1 MATSLSKAQLQ
12 SKPSSIRSKLSE
24 ISKFWKPLQRK
35 MATKLATLSKMDL
48 RLAKMNPNT
57 TMRWSMG
64 TSWTTKRRKHTR
76 QSFYSKAKLR
86 RSCLRGQREDC
97 GCQHLSAKRKR
108 RMTRSTRDC
117 LGMLASRKVIKTS
130 TAKMTRFSRRGTRL
144 TQILASRVMKTTIRK
159 GRWMRARQ
167 KMKLLR
173 RSDAQR
179 RGSCLSGWRRVKYK
193 SKNPRLMRKPRF
205 WT

>member
-1 MATSLSKAQLQ
+1 MATSLSRAQLQ

-35 MATKLATLSKMDL
+35 MATKMATLSKMDL
-48 RLAKMNPNT
+48 RQAKMNPNT

-64 TSWTTKRRKHTR
+64 MNWTTKRRKHIR
-76 QSFYSKAKLR
+76 QNCFSKAKSR
-86 RSCLRGQREDC
+86 KSCLRGQREDC
-97 GCQHLSAKRKR
+97 GCQHLSEKRKR
-108 RMTRSTRDC
+108 RMTHSTRDC

-130 TAKMTRFSRRGTRL
+130 TAKMTRFSRQGTRS
-144 TQILASRVMKTTIRK
+144 TQILASRVMKTIK
-159 GRWMRARQ
+159 KVRWMRTRQ

-173 RSDAQR
+173 RSDAQGR
-179 RGSCLSGWRRVKYK
+179 ESCLSGWKRVKYK
-193 SKNPRLMRKPRF
+193 SKNPRLIRKSRF